1 MEQLLFGAFSGRTR
15 ASARAV
21 VRVPNP
27 VHAVL
32 CLIASFVSACAL
44 MMLLQV
50 EFMSLIF
57 VVVYVGAIA
66 VLFLFVVMML
76 NLGSIKDPMS
86 SQVGLLSVMLLGL
99 VGLQMMLRR
108 GSYGDKRVAL
118 QASMEPTYVA
128 WVDLWDPMTTM
139 DTLGQLLYT
148 HSFVYLL
155 LAGFVL
161 LVARIGAIVLT
172 LKIRTFARS
181 KRQQVHQQRSRDSER
196 AVMLTRLVK

>member
-1 MEQLLFGAFSGRTR
+1 MGRFSARTR
-15 ASARAV
+15 SSARAV

-32 CLIASFVSACAL
+32 CLIASFVSACVL
-44 MMLLQV
+44 MRLMQV

-76 NLGSIKDPMS
+76 NLGAIKEPRS
-86 SQVGLLSVMLLGL
+86 SQRSSRARMRGRLGVTYRAVRPASYSDTRVPLSV
-99 VGLQMMLRR
+99 
-108 GSYGDKRVAL
+108 GSDRA
-118 QASMEPTYVA
+118 YVR
-128 WVDLWDPMTTM
+128 WLDLWDPRTTL
-139 DTLGQLLYT
+139 DTMGQRLYT

-161 LVARIGAIVLT
+161 LVARLGAIVLT

-181 KRQQVHQQRSRDSER
+181 KRQQVHQQRSRDADR
-196 AVMLTRLVK
+196 AVMRVRRARGE